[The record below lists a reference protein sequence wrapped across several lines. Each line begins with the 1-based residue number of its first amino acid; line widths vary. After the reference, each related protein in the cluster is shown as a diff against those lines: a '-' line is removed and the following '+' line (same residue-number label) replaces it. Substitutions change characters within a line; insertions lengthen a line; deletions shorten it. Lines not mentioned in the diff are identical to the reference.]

1 MTLVLNAVVLKSH
14 LLMQLCMRVTMSLL
28 VRLHISFP
36 ELEDGQLVV
45 LDISLEVPI
54 PNIQVP
60 YHLDSQIL

>member
-1 MTLVLNAVVLKSH
+1 MTSVLNAVVLKSH

-54 PNIQVP
+54 PSIQVP